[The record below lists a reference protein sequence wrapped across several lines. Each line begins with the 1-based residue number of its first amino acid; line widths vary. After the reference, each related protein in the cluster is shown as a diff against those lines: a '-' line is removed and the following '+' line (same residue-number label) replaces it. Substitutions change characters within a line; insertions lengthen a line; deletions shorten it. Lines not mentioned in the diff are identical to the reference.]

1 MSSSSPAVSIIIPAY
16 NAARWIA
23 DTLQSALAQTWKN
36 KEIILIDDGSTDD
49 TVAIAERH
57 ECTVLKIIRQDNQG
71 PGVARNKAFQES
83 QGDYIQYL
91 DHDDLLSPEKVEAQL
106 KVLMESPPRMVGVSS
121 AVYFM
126 DGQDPHD
133 AKRQDGWPMVSTDD
147 PVNWL
152 IDLFGP
158 DGPFSMVP
166 PGCWLTP
173 RVLVE
178 EAGAWDERPT
188 PDDDG
193 EFFTRVIVRSSGIR
207 RAETGTFYFR
217 KHPDGQNRGCMRTE
231 ELHWGALRST
241 ERKAQVILAESETPR
256 AKRALANLFMV
267 RAVASYPFYP
277 EITSVAIK
285 RAEELGGA
293 SYFPPFGTWR
303 GDLLSRLVGWKLAR
317 KASVL
322 YDQHIR
328 AAWSN

>member
-1 MSSSSPAVSIIIPAY
+1 MSSPAVSIIIPAY
-16 NAARWIA
+16 NAARWI
-23 DTLQSALAQTWKN
+23 DNTLQSALAQTWKN

-49 TVAIAERH
+49 TVAIAQRH
-57 ECTVLKIIRQDNQG
+57 ECPVLKIICQDNKG

-91 DHDDLLSPEKVEAQL
+91 DHDDLLSPEKLEAQL
-106 KVLMESPPRMVGVSS
+106 NILLKNPPRMVGVSA

-178 EAGAWDERPT
+178 EAGAWDEGPT

-193 EFFTRVIVRSSGIR
+193 DFFTRVIVRSSGIR

-217 KHPDGQNRGCMRTE
+217 KHPDGQNRSCIRTE

-241 ERKAQVILAESETPR
+241 ERKAQVVLAKSEAPR
-256 AKRALANLFMV
+256 ARRALANLFMN

-277 EITSVAIK
+277 EITSIAIK

-293 SYFPPFGTWR
+293 SFFPPFGTWR
-303 GDLLSRLVGWKLAR
+303 GELLSRLVGWKLAR
-317 KASVL
+317 RASVL

-328 AAWSN
+328 AAWGN